1 MTLQAMREKRA
12 KLVAQMRALIEAAEQ
27 ENRDLTA
34 EETTE
39 YDGLEAQV
47 TDLNASIKRRE
58 KLEATEAH
66 LQQAAPAV
74 AAGNVPGAPGARP
87 PGPEAAREFESI
99 GEFLA
104 TVVRNPNDQRL
115 ATLYDENAG
124 APSEGGMRAEQRMDT
139 GSAGG
144 FAVPTQFR
152 ATLMEVSPQEARIR
166 PRAMVIPA
174 GTPPDSAITMP
185 ALNQDGT
192 NPDNVYGG
200 VTVTWIGEGAAKPE
214 SDATLREI
222 KLEPQEVAGHV
233 VLTDKLLRNWA
244 ASSALIERLLRGA
257 VISAEDFAFLSG
269 NGIGKPLGLINSGA
283 AYAVNRATSNQ
294 ITRADMNSMTARI
307 LMRGGSP
314 VWLASQSVLPQMQN
328 LRNDIGSPPTG
339 DGALVW
345 NPDLRDNA
353 GNQLLGGYPILW
365 NERSPQLG
373 TKGDLVLTDL
383 SHYLIKDGSGPFVA
397 ASPHVKFTENKT
409 VVKIFWN
416 VDGQPW
422 LTAPFKQEGG
432 YEVSPFVVLDAPA
445 G

>member
-1 MTLQAMREKRA
+1 MMGLKAKREKRA
-12 KLVAQMRALIEAAEQ
+12 KLVAQMRDIINAAE
-27 ENRDLTA
+27 EGERELTA
-34 EETTE
+34 EEVAQ
-39 YDGLEAQV
+39 YDDLEAQV
-47 TDLNASIKRRE
+47 NALNADIDR
-58 KLEATEAH
+58 LERLESTEAH
-66 LQQAAPAV
+66 LEQPQPAV
-74 AAGNVPGAPGARP
+74 ASRNGPQRSS
-87 PGPEAAREFESI
+87 GPEASLEFESI

-115 ATLYDENAG
+115 ANLYDENA
-124 APSEGGMRAEQRMDT
+124 SVQAEQRMDT

-152 ATLMEVSPQEARIR
+152 ATLMEVGPQEARIR
-166 PRAMVIPA
+166 PRATVIQP

-185 ALNQDGT
+185 ALDQSGA
-192 NPDNVYGG
+192 NPANVYGG
-200 VTVTWIGEGAAKPE
+200 VEVNWIGEGAAKPE
-214 SDATLREI
+214 TDATLREI
-222 KLEPQEVAGHV
+222 KLEPQEVAGHT
-233 VLTDKLLRNWA
+233 VLTDKLLRNWQA
-244 ASSALIERLLRGA
+244 ASSVIERLLRGA

-269 NGIGKPLGLINSGA
+269 DGIAKPLGLINAGA
-283 AYAVNRATSNQ
+283 SYLVNRESSNQ
-294 ITRADMNSMTARI
+294 LTRVDINAMTARV
-307 LMRGGSP
+307 LMRGGLP
-314 VWLASQSVLPQMQN
+314 AWLASQSILPQLQSM
-328 LRNDIGSPPTG
+328 RNEIGSPPVG

-373 TKGDLVLTDL
+373 SKGDLVLADL

-409 VVKIFWN
+409 VIKIFWN

-432 YEVSPFVVLDAPA
+432 YEVSPFVVLDVPSA
-445 G
+445 

>member
-1 MTLQAMREKRA
+1 
-12 KLVAQMRALIEAAEQ
+12 
-27 ENRDLTA
+27 
-34 EETTE
+34 
-39 YDGLEAQV
+39 
-47 TDLNASIKRRE
+47 
-58 KLEATEAH
+58 
-66 LQQAAPAV
+66 
-74 AAGNVPGAPGARP
+74 
-87 PGPEAAREFESI
+87 
-99 GEFLA
+99 
-104 TVVRNPNDQRL
+104 VVRNPNDQRL

-124 APSEGGMRAEQRMDT
+124 EGGMRAEQRMDT

-192 NPDNVYGG
+192 NPANVYGG
-200 VTVTWIGEGAAKPE
+200 VEVNWIGEGVAKPE
-214 SDATLREI
+214 TDATLREI

-244 ASSALIERLLRGA
+244 AASAVIERLLRGA

-269 NGIGKPLGLINSGA
+269 NGVGKPLGLINSGA

-294 ITRADMNSMTARI
+294 ITRADINSMTARI

-314 VWLASQSVLPQMQN
+314 VWLASQSVLPQLQN